1 MYTKVVGVTHK
12 NADGSS
18 RQRILKRM
26 RREERDHERVYL
38 EHEPENPYDENAVK
52 VLNTDC
58 EQLGYLER
66 SLAADIVGR
75 AAKGE
80 TFSAVITGFTGGEEG
95 RPTVGCNLEIT
106 SSYSKDALKL
116 NEDDGHLFRLLFVSV
131 LISVVIVVLIRGD
144 VSKKSASTWEVYTQS
159 SSSASSN
166 VEIDPILAKSL
177 DKEAQERREAQRK
190 AEAAQ
195 KKADAQ
201 ELYELRKK
209 MTSTFDEVERVKW
222 IYAKTTKRLIDR
234 RSSRKN
240 FFYVYLGQSG
250 NTMWPRLRMGFIK
263 NGWIFFEK
271 VIVNIDGRVT
281 QLSFGHFDVRRDV
294 LGGSTISE
302 YIDIGAREH
311 ESLIKAMSKGK
322 KVIVRFEG
330 SQYRHDFTLTKEQK
344 TALGDVWRL
353 FELMR

>member
-1 MYTKVVGVTHK
+1 MSAEGQEKYTKVVGVTHK

-26 RREERDHERVYL
+26 RREERDHERVDL

-52 VLNTDC
+52 VLNSDG

-66 SLAADIVGR
+66 GLAADIVGR

-95 RPTVGCNLEIT
+95 CPTVGCNLEIT
-106 SSYSKDALKL
+106 SSYSKAALKL
-116 NEDDGHLFRLLFVSV
+116 NEDDGHLFRLFVTG
-131 LISVVIVVLIRGD
+131 LIIAVIVVLIRVD
-144 VSKKSASTWEVYTQS
+144 VSKKSASTGKVYTQS
-159 SSSASSN
+159 SSSTSSN

-240 FFYVYLGQSG
+240 FFKL
-250 NTMWPRLRMGFIK
+250 
-263 NGWIFFEK
+263 
-271 VIVNIDGRVT
+271 
-281 QLSFGHFDVRRDV
+281 
-294 LGGSTISE
+294 
-302 YIDIGAREH
+302 
-311 ESLIKAMSKGK
+311 
-322 KVIVRFEG
+322 
-330 SQYRHDFTLTKEQK
+330 
-344 TALGDVWRL
+344 
-353 FELMR
+353 